1 MKKYNQLSLAQ
12 RYQIQ
17 ALLSESKSFS
27 DIAKFLGVHKST
39 ISREMQRNIPK
50 VGKHASVYNPE
61 LAWEKTQ
68 NRHRHKAK
76 RTLFTLQMKETIVN
90 WMKFKRWSPE
100 LISVMAKQMNM
111 DMVSHE
117 TIYQWIWEMKKSN
130 RRENKP
136 YKLAY
141 KLLKHACRRKKRGR
155 IRDSRGVLPDRVT
168 IDRRPAIVKKRIR
181 PGDYEVDLMLG
192 KNQKSV
198 MLIITDRATIRTKIR
213 KVKSKNSAHI
223 AEKII
228 DALGQEEMPVRT
240 ITFDNDKAFA
250 KHKLIGERLS
260 AETYFTRPYSSQEKG
275 TVENRIG
282 VIRMFF
288 PRKTDFTLVSH
299 HQVRAVERE
308 INNRPVRKFNYRTP
322 NQEYEL
328 KSKSCT

>member
-17 ALLSESKSFS
+17 ALLSENKSFT

-39 ISREMQRNIPK
+39 ISREMKRNISK
-50 VGKHASVYNPE
+50 GGKSAFVYNPE

-68 NRHRHKAK
+68 NRHRQKAK
-76 RTLFTLQMKETIVN
+76 KTVFTLQMKETIVN
-90 WMKFKRWSPE
+90 WMTKRRWSPE
-100 LISVMAKQMNM
+100 IIAVEAKKMNM
-111 DMVSHE
+111 DMVSYE
-117 TIYQWIWEMKKSN
+117 SIYQWIWEMKKSN

-136 YKLAY
+136 FKNTY

-155 IRDSRGVLPDRVT
+155 TRDSRGVLPDRVT
-168 IDRRPAIVKKRIR
+168 IDKRPAIVKKRIR

-198 MLIITDRATIRTKIR
+198 MLVITDRATIKTKIR
-213 KVKSKNSAHI
+213 KVKSKNSMHI
-223 AEKII
+223 AEKVI
-228 DALGQEEMPVRT
+228 DALREEKMPVRT

-250 KHKLIGERLS
+250 KHKLIGERLK

-288 PRKTDFTLVSH
+288 PRKTDFTLVTH
-299 HQVRAVERE
+299 HQVRVVERE